1 MYKNIFYL
9 SNLGVIGGVETMQ
22 YELARKY
29 QDSDITVYYKTG
41 TDEQVKRLRKY
52 VRVKKYNGEK
62 IACDNFFIHYD
73 LDVLD
78 NVEAKEIVRIVHYLA
93 KTQKNTP
100 KPKIHPK
107 ITRHIAV
114 SKTAATEW
122 EEVTGIKC
130 EVVRNPLQILD
141 EERKPALILISATRL
156 TQEKGKD
163 RIIKL
168 GKLLDEAG
176 INYLWLIFTDDRN
189 AINNKNIV
197 YMQPRLD
204 IRPFIASV
212 KGNGYGVQ
220 LSDCERRLLFCKRMR
235 SIGSTTYSYTN

>member
-29 QDSDITVYYKTG
+29 QDADITVYYKTG

-93 KTQKNTP
+93 KTQK
-100 KPKIHPK
+100 KYF
-107 ITRHIAV
+107 
-114 SKTAATEW
+114 KT
-122 EEVTGIKC
+122 
-130 EVVRNPLQILD
+130 
-141 EERKPALILISATRL
+141 
-156 TQEKGKD
+156 
-163 RIIKL
+163 
-168 GKLLDEAG
+168 
-176 INYLWLIFTDDRN
+176 
-189 AINNKNIV
+189 
-197 YMQPRLD
+197 
-204 IRPFIASV
+204 
-212 KGNGYGVQ
+212 
-220 LSDCERRLLFCKRMR
+220 
-235 SIGSTTYSYTN
+235 